1 MYIFKFVYSNL
12 GLILN
17 TLGSILVVVSIGKF
31 PDGFGGSTTSNK
43 GREYHFAYV
52 TRPTGLRA
60 GLLLI
65 ILGFILQI
73 LEKY

>member
-1 MYIFKFVYSNL
+1 MYIPEFIHSNL

-17 TLGSILVVVSIGKF
+17 IIGSILVVVSIGKF
-31 PDGFGGSTTSNK
+31 PDGFGGSTTSNN

-52 TRPTGLRA
+52 TRPTGLKI

-65 ILGFILQI
+65 IIGFIVQI